1 MGKSKNEVGTF
12 KQFRWTKPM
21 ERVFMEIL
29 ADEAQKG
36 NNPSNT
42 FKTPAFARVAATIS
56 EKFNVECSPNHVENH
71 LRTIKKI

>member
-1 MGKSKNEVGTF
+1 
-12 KQFRWTKPM
+12 M

-36 NNPSNT
+36 NTPSNT
-42 FKTPAFARVAATIS
+42 FKTPAFARVAATIF